1 MFKYAEVYA
10 GKVRMIYE
18 SSLGFVDFCSM
29 FEPTCF
35 WVDVTGIDGVEVGD
49 ILKADNVRGTYF
61 AKPEVTVDINSF
73 EYKKEVLLEKLTI
86 AFNTVQD
93 KASVES
99 SLGFVADAGNRANR
113 DVQGLIEWM
122 EAENVESTTFRD
134 FNNIFQIVSLDEL
147 KILKLEIVKNAQ
159 YIYTQKWEYEKQIN
173 NAVTVEDLDAITIK
187 FEMLSLF
194 DPYEN

>member
-18 SSLGFVDFCSM
+18 STLGFVDFCSM

-35 WVDVTGIDGVEVGD
+35 WVDITGIDGVEVGD

-61 AKPEVTVDINSF
+61 AKPEISEDINSF
-73 EYKKEVLLEKLTI
+73 EYKKASLLEKLSREFAKIQESAT
-86 AFNTVQD
+86 
-93 KASVES
+93 VES

-113 DVQGLIEWM
+113 DVDGLIAVM
-122 EAENVESTTFRD
+122 EAENLETITFRD

-147 KILKLEIVKNAQ
+147 KTLKLEIIKNGQ
-159 YIYTQKWEYEKQIN
+159 NIYLQKWEFEKQIQS
-173 NAVTVEDLDAITIK
+173 AKTTEDLDAISID
-187 FEMLSLF
+187 FQMLSLF
-194 DPYEN
+194 DPYEY

>member
-73 EYKKEVLLEKLTI
+73 EYKKEVLLEKLSI
-86 AFNTVQD
+86 EFNTIQD
-93 KASVES
+93 KASIES
-99 SLGFVADAGNRANR
+99 SLGFVADAG
-113 DVQGLIEWM
+113 VTK
-122 EAENVESTTFRD
+122 ESDTT
-134 FNNIFQIVSLDEL
+134 Q
-147 KILKLEIVKNAQ
+147 
-159 YIYTQKWEYEKQIN
+159 
-173 NAVTVEDLDAITIK
+173 
-187 FEMLSLF
+187 
-194 DPYEN
+194 